1 MKALR
6 YVAKGAPL
14 QGAELADPVAGPGW
28 VVVDVEA
35 AGLCHSDVHV
45 IDGMIKPIVR
55 PPFTLGH
62 EVAGTVSALGEGV
75 EGYAIGDRV
84 AVAIIAHPEVKASYA
99 PGIGLD
105 GGYAERLVAHASTLV
120 PLPDNVSTV
129 HAAVAT
135 DSVVTAYHAVRTE
148 AQAKPGDV
156 IAVVGLGGL
165 GLNGVRTGVI
175 AGATVYGVDIN
186 PDTFEAARAAGARE
200 CFTDVTALAD
210 LRPDAIVDF
219 AGVGSTTSH
228 AIDAVRRLG
237 RVVVVGLGT
246 KTTTFSTA
254 ASSAKACN
262 SAAPTALARTNT
274 ARSSASSR
282 RAGSPRSWKR
292 SPSPTSTRAW
302 TDSATARSGAA
313 WSPARGTDP
322 ICSCV

>member
-1 MKALR
+1 MKAFR

-14 QGAELADPVAGPGW
+14 QSVELPDPIPDPGW
-28 VVVDVEA
+28 VVVDVEV

-45 IDGMIKPIVR
+45 IDGIMEPPRR

-84 AVAIIAHPEVKASYA
+84 AVAIIAHPEVQGHYA
-99 PGIGLD
+99 PGIGVD

-120 PLPDNVSTV
+120 PVPDGVSTV

-148 AQAKPGDV
+148 AQAKAGDV

-165 GLNGVRTGVI
+165 GLNGVSTGVI

-186 PDTFEAARAAGARE
+186 PETFAAARKAGARE
-200 CFTDVTALAD
+200 CFTDFAALAD
-210 LRPDAIVDF
+210 LRPDAVIDF
-219 AGVGSTTSH
+219 AGVGSTTSD
-228 AIDAVRRLG
+228 AIDVVRRLG

-246 KTTTFSTA
+246 KTTTFS
-254 ASSAKACN
+254 N
-262 SAAPTALARTNT
+262 
-274 ARSSASSR
+274 
-282 RAGSPRSWKR
+282 GSLVRKSVQVR
-292 SPSPTSTRAW
+292 GSYG
-302 TDSATARSGAA
+302 ATKDEYGQVLDFIAEGRI
-313 WSPARGTDP
+313 DP
-322 ICSCV
+322 IVEEIPFADLNEGMDRLRRGEVRGRLVTRPGD